1 MVDNERKFQPFNLNS
16 DLNSLVREKQI
27 EVKKVLGVVT
37 NGGITDSL
45 LKEKL
50 GKIEDELKKKIPDN
64 EKEKRFLKLLN
75 EISLECFKK
84 LEDLPSKKD
93 W

>member
-1 MVDNERKFQPFNLNS
+1 MG
-16 DLNSLVREKQI
+16 I
-27 EVKKVLGVVT
+27 VT
-37 NGGITDSL
+37 NGGITDAF

-50 GKIEDELKKKIPDN
+50 GKLEDDLKKRIPEN